1 MNIERENIGKAKKL
15 IEELEMLEDAI
26 DITRNYDAS
35 IMASFFTLHNHNT
48 KTSKSVEIPISND
61 IEKAIIKNVHERIE
75 EIKKELEKM

>member
-35 IMASFFTLHNHNT
+35 ITASFFTLHNHNT
-48 KTSKSVEIPISND
+48 KTSKSVEIPISSD

>member
-1 MNIERENIGKAKKL
+1 MNIKRENIAKAKKL

-35 IMASFFTLHNHNT
+35 IKVSFSTLHNHNT
-48 KTSKSVEIPISND
+48 KNSKSVKIPISND
-61 IEKAIIKNVHERIE
+61 IEKSIIKGVYERIE

>member
-1 MNIERENIGKAKKL
+1 MNIERENIAKVKKL

-35 IMASFFTLHNHNT
+35 IKASFFTLHNHNT
-48 KTSKSVEIPISND
+48 KTSKSVKIPISND
-61 IEKAIIKNVHERIE
+61 IEKAIIKSIYERIE